1 MRVFLTRQIDNN
13 EELRTQLVQVE
24 SELAVFRITAADAKK
39 LLKELQEE
47 VQAAKVEAF
56 RIGEKKQTIE
66 AKCNDAKQEEDQLN
80 KELEDLWAVFE
91 AQKK

>member
-39 LLKELQEE
+39 LLKEL
-47 VQAAKVEAF
+47 
-56 RIGEKKQTIE
+56 
-66 AKCNDAKQEEDQLN
+66 
-80 KELEDLWAVFE
+80 
-91 AQKK
+91 